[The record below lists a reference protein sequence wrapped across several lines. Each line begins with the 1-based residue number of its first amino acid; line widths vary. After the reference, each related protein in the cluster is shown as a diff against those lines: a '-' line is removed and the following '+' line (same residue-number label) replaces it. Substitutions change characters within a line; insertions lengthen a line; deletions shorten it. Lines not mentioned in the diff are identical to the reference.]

1 MRKHGFIRGLLGGV
15 GWALA
20 LSLAALAIAAAAVP
34 ALRGGQALTVLTG
47 SMEPTFSPGDRI
59 ITEAV
64 TPQDV
69 QVGDIIS
76 YLPNPDDPEL
86 ITHRVIG
93 IRSGVDD
100 ELSFITQGDANSA
113 VDPIVTGK
121 QVRFRYLYH
130 IPYLGLL
137 VEKAGGQ
144 SGMLVT
150 VAAVAI
156 IGYGVFLMLKP
167 AKKSR
172 PETSDPEDFDE
183 EPEYV
188 SAAPRRAADTPR
200 RAAV

>member
-20 LSLAALAIAAAAVP
+20 LSLTALAVAAAAVP

-64 TPQDV
+64 TPDDV

-93 IRSGVDD
+93 MRLGADGETTFVM
-100 ELSFITQGDANSA
+100 QGDANNA
-113 VDPIVTGK
+113 VDPIVQGK
-121 QVRFRYLYH
+121 QIRYRYLYH
-130 IPYLGLL
+130 IPFMGYI
-137 VEKAGGQ
+137 VDQVGGQ
-144 SGMLVT
+144 SGMAVT
-150 VAAVAI
+150 IAAVVI
-156 IGYGVFLMLKP
+156 IGYGVFLVLKP
-167 AKKSR
+167 SKRK
-172 PETSDPEDFDE
+172 EE
-183 EPEYV
+183 EPAQSE
-188 SAAPRRAADTPR
+188 APAESEHLPKRALVA
-200 RAAV
+200 